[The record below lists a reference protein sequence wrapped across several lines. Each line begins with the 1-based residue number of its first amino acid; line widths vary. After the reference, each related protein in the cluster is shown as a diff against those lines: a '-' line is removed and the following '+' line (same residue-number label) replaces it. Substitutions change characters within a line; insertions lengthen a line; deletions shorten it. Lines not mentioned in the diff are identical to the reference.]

1 MAPFGRTF
9 ASLVAQTVKNLPA
22 IWETWVGSL
31 GWEDPLEEGTAIHSS
46 ILAWRIPRTEVPGR
60 PQSMGSQRVEH
71 DFLAGQGI
79 WEQKE
84 VRIKYTEFNFESNLI
99 PSDIHRKGPSKNQLH
114 HPEAQN
120 NILGWKDSFVVG

>member
-1 MAPFGRTF
+1 MDP
-9 ASLVAQTVKNLPA
+9 
-22 IWETWVGSL
+22 WVGKIPWRREWLSTL
-31 GWEDPLEEGTAIHSS
+31 VFWPGEFHGERCLAGHSPWGHKES
-46 ILAWRIPRTEVPGR
+46 NMTFT
-60 PQSMGSQRVEH
+60 
-71 DFLAGQGI
+71 FLAGQGI

-84 VRIKYTEFNFESNLI
+84 IRIKYTEFNFESNLI